1 MIDGVTGLHLSGATR
16 TRGSRRSGQAM
27 IEYMIVA
34 VMMIGLVALFALLL
48 YALRQQS
55 GRVLELV
62 ASEYP

>member
-1 MIDGVTGLHLSGATR
+1 MIDDVTRLYLSWVAW
-16 TRGSRRSGQAM
+16 TRGRGRSGQAM

>member
-1 MIDGVTGLHLSGATR
+1 MSNVNKRLPWFPGACM
-16 TRGSRRSGQAM
+16 RRRRGQAM

-34 VMMIGLVALFALLL
+34 VMLMALVAVFALLL